1 MITKNE
7 FHQITGN
14 IYKELIEGE
23 DLAIGLDAEETTF
36 MRFSKSRIR
45 QLGDIDQTSAS
56 LRLTFDERSLTSS
69 FSLSGDLSQ
78 MEKTLNEELLALRK
92 EIIGIEKD
100 PHFTPIAGGQSSEEY
115 LSGKL
120 LDGDIASKTI
130 LEPLSDVDG
139 AGIYCSGKVIRAT
152 SNSKDQSHWFENDS
166 FYVDFSLYSDK
177 QKAVKGGYAGR
188 EFVVKD
194 YLLEV
199 QNKKDL
205 LKKVNQASKKMEPGK
220 YRVYLAPAAVAEILG
235 TLSWQG
241 FSHSSLKKGMSPLK
255 RFHNGESL
263 SEKVSIN
270 EDFSLGF
277 SPRFNDDGEVSPEK
291 LSLFKNGR
299 LENTLTSTRT
309 AKEYGVESNFASS
322 YEIPRSVSLEVGN
335 LDENEV
341 LKILDTGLFISNLH
355 YLNYSDLQNGR
366 MTGMTRF
373 ACFYVENGKIVAP
386 IEDLRFDDS
395 FFHFFG
401 KGLVDLTN
409 HASVFPVT
417 DSYEQRSVGAM
428 STPGM
433 IVNDFS
439 FTL

>member
-7 FHQITGN
+7 FHQIAGN
-14 IYKELIEGE
+14 IYKELNEGE
-23 DLAIGLDAEETTF
+23 DLSIGLDGEETTF

-56 LRLTFDERSLTSS
+56 LRLTFNERSLTSS
-69 FSLSGDLSQ
+69 FSLSGDVSQ
-78 MEKTLNEELLALRK
+78 MEKTLKEELLGLRK
-92 EIIGIEKD
+92 EISSIEKD
-100 PHFTPIAGGQSSEEY
+100 PHFTPIVGGQSSEEY

-120 LDGDIASKTI
+120 LDGEIASKTI
-130 LEPLSDVDG
+130 LEPLRDVDG

-188 EFVVKD
+188 EFIEKE
-194 YLLEV
+194 YLEEI

-205 LKKVNQASKKMEPGK
+205 LQKVSHPSKKMEPGK

-241 FSHSSLKKGMSPLK
+241 FSHSALKKGMSPLK
-255 RFHNGESL
+255 RFNEGETL
-263 SEKVSIN
+263 SEKVTIN

-291 LSLFKNGR
+291 LSLFKDGK
-299 LENTLTSTRT
+299 LENTLISTRT
-309 AKEYGVESNFASS
+309 AKEYGVESNFSSS
-322 YEIPRSVSLEVGN
+322 YEMPRSISLEAGT
-335 LDENEV
+335 LHEAEA
-341 LKILDTGLFISNLH
+341 LKTLEPGLFISNLH
-355 YLNYSDLQNGR
+355 YLNFSDLQNGR
-366 MTGMTRF
+366 ITGMTRF
-373 ACFYVENGKIVAP
+373 ACFYVENGQIVAP
-386 IEDLRFDDS
+386 IEDLRFDES
-395 FFHFFG
+395 FYHFFG
-401 KGLVDLTN
+401 KGLVDLTDN
-409 HASVFPVT
+409 VNVFPVT

-433 IVNDFS
+433 IVNDFR